1 MIRWPTG
8 MVGELSLQRRA
19 SQGRAMDAV
28 ETLNLRMIPFRKSNR
43 FSGHAQGAA
52 DVTMAQASSAQREP
66 SMEEIL
72 ASIRRIIEDND
83 AGRRQPGEP
92 EPARAAAPA
101 ERTVIEVDAFR
112 NELRTPPVEPME
124 RAPSLRET
132 PKRPTLADIQAQIT
146 AEAAAMPTRWAEPEP
161 AKPVAAERPLME
173 RPPYERSPDNIQ
185 KAIENSR
192 AAREDARALLNIPEP
207 ANTGLAAEPLKIEP
221 VTLAEPDIDH
231 RPAPIVQSR
240 PATTEIATAK
250 SALLSERVERQV
262 AASFTELSEAF
273 AARSRKTFDE
283 MAEEM
288 IAPLLRDWMENNLP
302 TLVER
307 LVREEIERVARGAQ

>member
-1 MIRWPTG
+1 
-8 MVGELSLQRRA
+8 
-19 SQGRAMDAV
+19 
-28 ETLNLRMIPFRKSNR
+28 
-43 FSGHAQGAA
+43 
-52 DVTMAQASSAQREP
+52 MAQASSAQREP

-83 AGRRQPGEP
+83 AGRRQADEP
-92 EPARAAAPA
+92 VQARAEQSRTAAQAAGPAPVAA

-112 NELRTPPVEPME
+112 NELRTPIDAME
-124 RAPSLRET
+124 RAPAPREGT
-132 PKRPTLADIQAQIT
+132 QKKPVTLAEVQAQIT
-146 AEAAAMPTRWAEPEP
+146 AEAAAMPSRWDVPAAPET
-161 AKPVAAERPLME
+161 PVSERPVSE
-173 RPPYERSPDNIQ
+173 RPVFERSPDDIR

-192 AAREDARALLNIPEP
+192 IAREDARALLGIPEP
-207 ANTGLAAEPLKIEP
+207 ANNAQPVGPRRSEPVRDWQDAAEEQ
-221 VTLAEPDIDH
+221 
-231 RPAPIVQSR
+231 PAIVAQNR
-240 PATTEIATAK
+240 VPAMESAAPKT
-250 SALLSERVERQV
+250 ALLSERVERQV

>member
-1 MIRWPTG
+1 
-8 MVGELSLQRRA
+8 
-19 SQGRAMDAV
+19 
-28 ETLNLRMIPFRKSNR
+28 
-43 FSGHAQGAA
+43 
-52 DVTMAQASSAQREP
+52 MAQASSAQREP

-83 AGRRQPGEP
+83 AGRKQADEP
-92 EPARAAAPA
+92 VQARPEQGRTGAQAAGPTPASA

-112 NELRTPPVEPME
+112 NELRTPIDAME
-124 RAPSLRET
+124 RAPEPREAT
-132 PKRPTLADIQAQIT
+132 QRKPVTLAEVQAQIT
-146 AEAAAMPTRWAEPEP
+146 AEAAAMPSRWDVPAAPET
-161 AKPVAAERPLME
+161 PVPERPVSE
-173 RPPYERSPDNIQ
+173 RPVFERSPDDIR

-192 AAREDARALLNIPEP
+192 IAREDARALLGIPEP
-207 ANTGLAAEPLKIEP
+207 ANTAQPVGPRRSEP
-221 VTLAEPDIDH
+221 VRDWHDATEEQ
-231 RPAPIVQSR
+231 PAIIAQNR
-240 PATTEIATAK
+240 LPATESAAPKT
-250 SALLSERVERQV
+250 ALLSERVERQV

>member
-1 MIRWPTG
+1 
-8 MVGELSLQRRA
+8 MV
-19 SQGRAMDAV
+19 
-28 ETLNLRMIPFRKSNR
+28 T
-43 FSGHAQGAA
+43 GAA

-83 AGRRQPGEP
+83 AGRKQASEP
-92 EPARAAAPA
+92 EPPRAAAPAPTPA

-112 NELRTPPVEPME
+112 NELRMPPAE
-124 RAPSLRET
+124 APPLRET
-132 PKRPTLADIQAQIT
+132 PKKPVTLAEVQAQIT
-146 AEAAAMPTRWAEPEP
+146 AEAAAMPSRWMDPAPATPEP
-161 AKPVAAERPLME
+161 AVSERPVPE
-173 RPPYERSPDNIQ
+173 KPIYERSPDDIK

-192 AAREDARALLNIPEP
+192 AAREDARALLGIPEA
-207 ANTGLAAEPLKIEP
+207 ANTAHAPEPRRSE
-221 VTLAEPDIDH
+221 
-231 RPAPIVQSR
+231 PAPTKEVEIEMRAASATPSR
-240 PATTEIATAK
+240 LPVAEV
-250 SALLSERVERQV
+250 SAPKPTFLSERVERQV
-262 AASFTELSEAF
+262 AASFSELSEAF

>member
-1 MIRWPTG
+1 
-8 MVGELSLQRRA
+8 
-19 SQGRAMDAV
+19 
-28 ETLNLRMIPFRKSNR
+28 
-43 FSGHAQGAA
+43 
-52 DVTMAQASSAQREP
+52 MAQASSAQREP

-83 AGRRQPGEP
+83 AGRRQADESEQSRP
-92 EPARAAAPA
+92 RAAAPAAPSVPA

-112 NELRTPPVEPME
+112 NELRTPPAEASVP
-124 RAPSLRET
+124 APREA
-132 PKRPTLADIQAQIT
+132 PAQKKPVTLAEVQAQIT
-146 AEAAAMPTRWAEPEP
+146 AEAAAMPSRWMDPEP
-161 AKPVAAERPLME
+161 AKPAAAERPAPE
-173 RPPYERSPDNIQ
+173 RAAPERAPYERSPDDIK

-192 AAREDARALLNIPEP
+192 AAREEARALLGIPEA
-207 ANTGLAAEPLKIEP
+207 ANTARPPEPRKSEP
-221 VTLAEPDIDH
+221 TSFEEAQVEERSA
-231 RPAPIVQSR
+231 IVAHSR
-240 PATTEIATAK
+240 SALTESSVAK
-250 SALLSERVERQV
+250 PALLSERVERQV
-262 AASFTELSEAF
+262 AASFSELSEAF

>member
-1 MIRWPTG
+1 
-8 MVGELSLQRRA
+8 
-19 SQGRAMDAV
+19 
-28 ETLNLRMIPFRKSNR
+28 
-43 FSGHAQGAA
+43 
-52 DVTMAQASSAQREP
+52 MAQASNAQREP

-83 AGRRQPGEP
+83 AGRRQATEQEP
-92 EPARAAAPA
+92 VRPAAAAPA

-112 NELRTPPVEPME
+112 NELRTPPETAE
-124 RAPSLRET
+124 RAAVAPRET
-132 PKRPTLADIQAQIT
+132 PKKPTLAEIQAQIT
-146 AEAAAMPTRWAEPEP
+146 AEAAAMPTRWTAP
-161 AKPVAAERPLME
+161 AQEKPVAEIPPMAERPA
-173 RPPYERSPDNIQ
+173 YERSPDDIR

-192 AAREDARALLNIPEP
+192 AAREDARALLGIPEP
-207 ANTGLAAEPLKIEP
+207 ANTARAPEPRKEEPGPVAIEERPVAEESQA
-221 VTLAEPDIDH
+221 VVAEGVSTK
-231 RPAPIVQSR
+231 AP
-240 PATTEIATAK
+240 
-250 SALLSERVERQV
+250 LLSERVERQV

-307 LVREEIERVARGAQ
+307 LVREEIERVARSGQ

>member
-1 MIRWPTG
+1 
-8 MVGELSLQRRA
+8 
-19 SQGRAMDAV
+19 
-28 ETLNLRMIPFRKSNR
+28 
-43 FSGHAQGAA
+43 
-52 DVTMAQASSAQREP
+52 MAQASSAQREP

-83 AGRRQPGEP
+83 AGRKQADEP
-92 EPARAAAPA
+92 VQARPEQGRTAAQAAGPTPASA

-112 NELRTPPVEPME
+112 NELRTPIDAME
-124 RAPSLRET
+124 RAPEPREAT
-132 PKRPTLADIQAQIT
+132 QRKPVTLAEVQAQIT
-146 AEAAAMPTRWAEPEP
+146 AEAAAMPSRWDVPAAPET
-161 AKPVAAERPLME
+161 PVSERPVF
-173 RPPYERSPDNIQ
+173 ERSPDDIR

-192 AAREDARALLNIPEP
+192 IAREDARALLGIPEP
-207 ANTGLAAEPLKIEP
+207 ANTAQPVGPRRSEP
-221 VTLAEPDIDH
+221 VRDWHDATEEQPAVVAQNRVLATESA
-231 RPAPIVQSR
+231 APK
-240 PATTEIATAK
+240 T
-250 SALLSERVERQV
+250 ALLSERVERQV
-262 AASFTELSEAF
+262 AASFSELSEAF

>member
-1 MIRWPTG
+1 MHRG
-8 MVGELSLQRRA
+8 G
-19 SQGRAMDAV
+19 
-28 ETLNLRMIPFRKSNR
+28 
-43 FSGHAQGAA
+43 A

-83 AGRRQPGEP
+83 AGRRQAEP
-92 EPARAAAPA
+92 EQSQPRATAPAAPSA
-101 ERTVIEVDAFR
+101 PVERTVIEVDAFR
-112 NELRTPPVEPME
+112 NELRTPPAEAS
-124 RAPSLRET
+124 APAPREAAAQKK
-132 PKRPTLADIQAQIT
+132 PVTLAEVQAQIT
-146 AEAAAMPTRWAEPEP
+146 AEAAAMPSRWMEPEP
-161 AKPVAAERPLME
+161 AKPAVAERPVAE
-173 RPPYERSPDNIQ
+173 RPVVAERSPYERSPDDIK

-192 AAREDARALLNIPEP
+192 AAREDARALLGIPEP
-207 ANTGLAAEPLKIEP
+207 ANSVRPPEPRKSEP
-221 VTLAEPDIDH
+221 ALHHEAPVEERSAIVTH
-231 RPAPIVQSR
+231 SR
-240 PATTEIATAK
+240 PALTENSAVK
-250 SALLSERVERQV
+250 PALLSERVERRV
-262 AASFTELSEAF
+262 AASFSELSEAF

>member
-1 MIRWPTG
+1 MICADP
-8 MVGELSLQRRA
+8 E
-19 SQGRAMDAV
+19 
-28 ETLNLRMIPFRKSNR
+28 SNR
-43 FSGHAQGAA
+43 IFGCAGAA

-83 AGRRQPGEP
+83 AGRRQPSEP
-92 EPARAAAPA
+92 EPLRTAAPA

-124 RAPSLRET
+124 RAPAQREAP

-146 AEAAAMPTRWAEPEP
+146 AEATAMPTRWADPEP
-161 AKPVAAERPLME
+161 AKPAAAERPVAE

-192 AAREDARALLNIPEP
+192 AAREDARALLGIPEP
-207 ANTGLAAEPLKIEP
+207 ANTARASEPHRAEPAL
-221 VTLAEPDIDH
+221 LAEPDIDQ
-231 RPAPIVQSR
+231 RPTQIAPSR
-240 PATTEIATAK
+240 SAAMDIPATK

>member
-1 MIRWPTG
+1 
-8 MVGELSLQRRA
+8 
-19 SQGRAMDAV
+19 
-28 ETLNLRMIPFRKSNR
+28 
-43 FSGHAQGAA
+43 
-52 DVTMAQASSAQREP
+52 MAQASSAQREP

-83 AGRRQPGEP
+83 AGRRPQAEP
-92 EPARAAAPA
+92 EQTRTAAPPAAVPA

-112 NELRTPPVEPME
+112 NELRTPPVEAS
-124 RAPSLRET
+124 APALQKK
-132 PKRPTLADIQAQIT
+132 PVTLAEVQAQIT
-146 AEAAAMPTRWAEPEP
+146 AEAEAMPSRWMDPTPAAPEKAAP
-161 AKPVAAERPLME
+161 EKIVAERPVE
-173 RPPYERSPDNIQ
+173 RSYDRSPDDIK

-192 AAREDARALLNIPEP
+192 AAREDARALLGIPEP
-207 ANTGLAAEPLKIEP
+207 ANTARASEPRRSEP
-221 VTLAEPDIDH
+221 VFVKEAESEE
-231 RPAPIVQSR
+231 RSALVTQSR
-240 PATTEIATAK
+240 PPMTE
-250 SALLSERVERQV
+250 SAAARPTFLSERVERQV
-262 AASFTELSEAF
+262 AASFSELSDAF

>member
-1 MIRWPTG
+1 MQI
-8 MVGELSLQRRA
+8 
-19 SQGRAMDAV
+19 
-28 ETLNLRMIPFRKSNR
+28 
-43 FSGHAQGAA
+43 QGAA

-83 AGRRQPGEP
+83 AGRRQATEP
-92 EPARAAAPA
+92 EPARPAAA

-112 NELRTPPVEPME
+112 NELRTPPLEAAE
-124 RAPSLRET
+124 RTPAPRET
-132 PKRPTLADIQAQIT
+132 PKKPTLADIQAQIT
-146 AEAAAMPTRWAEPEP
+146 AEAAAMPTRWAEPAP
-161 AKPVAAERPLME
+161 AKPVAEASPAMERPL
-173 RPPYERSPDNIQ
+173 YERSPDDIR

-192 AAREDARALLNIPEP
+192 AAREDARALLGIPEP
-207 ANTGLAAEPLKIEP
+207 ANTARPPEARKLEPA
-221 VTLAEPDIDH
+221 LAEEATVEDQ
-231 RPAPIVQSR
+231 PAALALSR
-240 PATTEIATAK
+240 PAFAENAAPKT
-250 SALLSERVERQV
+250 ALLSERVERQV

>member
-1 MIRWPTG
+1 MR
-8 MVGELSLQRRA
+8 
-19 SQGRAMDAV
+19 
-28 ETLNLRMIPFRKSNR
+28 
-43 FSGHAQGAA
+43 QGAA

-83 AGRRQPGEP
+83 AGRREAGEP
-92 EPARAAAPA
+92 EQTQARAPATA

-112 NELRTPPVEPME
+112 NELRTPPAEASAT
-124 RAPSLRET
+124 APREA
-132 PKRPTLADIQAQIT
+132 PPQKKPVTLAEVQAQIT
-146 AEAAAMPTRWAEPEP
+146 AEAAAMPSRWMDPEP
-161 AKPVAAERPLME
+161 AAAERAAVEKPG
-173 RPPYERSPDNIQ
+173 YERSPDDIK

-192 AAREDARALLNIPEP
+192 AAREDARALLGIPEP
-207 ANTGLAAEPLKIEP
+207 ANTARQPESRRNEPARESVAEERSAI
-221 VTLAEPDIDH
+221 VAQN
-231 RPAPIVQSR
+231 RPAV
-240 PATTEIATAK
+240 TESVAAK
-250 SALLSERVERQV
+250 PALLSERVERQV
-262 AASFTELSEAF
+262 AASFSELSEAF

>member
-1 MIRWPTG
+1 
-8 MVGELSLQRRA
+8 
-19 SQGRAMDAV
+19 
-28 ETLNLRMIPFRKSNR
+28 
-43 FSGHAQGAA
+43 
-52 DVTMAQASSAQREP
+52 MAQASSAQREP

-83 AGRRQPGEP
+83 AGRRQADEP
-92 EPARAAAPA
+92 EQTRTEQSRTAAPAAESA

-112 NELRTPPVEPME
+112 NELRTPIDAME
-124 RAPSLRET
+124 RAPAPREVAHKK
-132 PKRPTLADIQAQIT
+132 PVTLAEVQAQIT
-146 AEAAAMPTRWAEPEP
+146 AEAAAMPSRWDMPP
-161 AKPVAAERPLME
+161 ERPAPE
-173 RPPYERSPDNIQ
+173 RPVSERTPYERSPDDIK

-192 AAREDARALLNIPEP
+192 IAREDARALLGIPEP
-207 ANTGLAAEPLKIEP
+207 ANNAQPPQLRGSEPGTLRDAAIE
-221 VTLAEPDIDH
+221 
-231 RPAPIVQSR
+231 SR
-240 PATTEIATAK
+240 PAIVTQNRPVAVEIAAAK
-250 SALLSERVERQV
+250 PAILSERVERQV
-262 AASFTELSEAF
+262 AASFSELSEAF